1 MFDPVHGAKD
11 WVSTRSIS
19 KIPKWLRTGDQNSF
33 IGNERRTRV
42 VEALDLARG
51 DVGGEALAGDI
62 DGVVQSGPEVWVG
75 GIYVSNLQ
83 YLVIYL
89 FVRGKA
95 GVRAS

>member
-1 MFDPVHGAKD
+1 M
-11 WVSTRSIS
+11 
-19 KIPKWLRTGDQNSF
+19 
-33 IGNERRTRV
+33 

-51 DVGGEALAGDI
+51 EVGGEALARDA
-62 DGVVQSGPEVWVG
+62 DRVVQSGPEVWVG